1 MIKMNLGEK
10 IAKLRKENQYT
21 QEQLAEKMK
30 VSRQTIS
37 KWENALTYPETD
49 KLIQLSQLF
58 HCSLDY
64 LLLPS
69 NEHLYRT
76 TQSKIS
82 PLFQNTSSHSSIW
95 IKSKITQ
102 QMVCCFKAISSP
114 VFHARKDQ
122 PKFLLLAVDKITL
135 WGEHTTQLGW
145 YQTELE
151 IQKEIQQ
158 INIAIKQQISTYT
171 LQYNIEVETKGFDV
185 VLKSS
190 KI

>member
-1 MIKMNLGEK
+1 MNLGEK
-10 IAKLRKENQYT
+10 IAKLRKEHQYT
-21 QEQLAEKMK
+21 QEQLAEKMN

-37 KWENALTYPETD
+37 KWENTLAYPETD

-69 NEHLYRT
+69 NEHLDRT
-76 TQSKIS
+76 PQTKTN
-82 PLFQNTSSHSSIW
+82 PLCQNTSCHSSIW

-102 QMVCCFKAISSP
+102 QMVCCFKLIASP

-158 INIAIKQQISTYT
+158 INTAIKQELSTYT
-171 LQYNIEVETKGFDV
+171 LQYTVEVETKLFDIV
-185 VLKSS
+185 IKTPKS
-190 KI
+190 